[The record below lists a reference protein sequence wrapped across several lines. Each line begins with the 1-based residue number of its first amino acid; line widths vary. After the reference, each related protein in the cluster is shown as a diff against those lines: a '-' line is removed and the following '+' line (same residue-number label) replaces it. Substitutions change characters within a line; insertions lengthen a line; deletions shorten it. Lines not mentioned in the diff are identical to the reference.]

1 MNRRRQVTR
10 PHAYTLS
17 RLLWRKQLRGILLA
31 MSLTA
36 LTLTLLGV
44 LALRNYAEYQLH
56 LLARSLGYTLE
67 AAVVFRDAAAVQES
81 LELIAAPEDL
91 AEVRVLDS
99 QRSLL
104 VDWQRPAT
112 HGWSALERGLADLLL
127 SQPLRYP
134 IQYQGRIVGELQLS
148 SQGSNLSRFLQN
160 GALALLLCL
169 AIGSLVANLYSR
181 RTQRELMAPLRA
193 FSAVARTIAR
203 ERTFARRVP
212 SSPIVELH
220 ELGEDFNQ
228 LLDEIEAWQ
237 NQLQRE
243 NASLAHQASHDPLTG
258 LPNRSQFEPA
268 LTRAVRQAKLTGGRF
283 ALLFLDCNRFKAIND
298 ELGHGAGD
306 QVLIS
311 IAERLRSQLR
321 EEDLVARLGG
331 DEFAVLLSPLHDLED
346 AQRIADKIL
355 ASMLPPIPLTGSSE
369 IVASLSIGIAIY
381 PQDASSLDELL
392 QQADTAMYRA
402 KRNQSGRQAA
412 SLR

>member
-1 MNRRRQVTR
+1 MNRRRQAAR
-10 PHAYTLS
+10 PQGYTLS
-17 RLLWRKQLRGILLA
+17 RLLWRTQLRGTLLV

-36 LTLTLLGV
+36 LSLTLLGV
-44 LALRNYAEYQLH
+44 FALRSYAEYQLH

-104 VDWQRPAT
+104 VDWQRPPT
-112 HGWSALERGLADLLL
+112 HSWSTLERRLADLLL
-127 SQPLRYP
+127 NQPLHSP
-134 IQYQGRIVGELQLS
+134 IQSQGRTVGELQLS
-148 SQGSNLSRFLQN
+148 SQGSNLIRFLQH
-160 GALALLLCL
+160 GALALLACL
-169 AIGSLVANLYSR
+169 ALGSLVANLYAR

-212 SSPIVELH
+212 ASPIAELH

-268 LTRAVRQAKLTGGRF
+268 LTRAVRQAKLTGGCF
-283 ALLFLDCNRFKAIND
+283 ALLFLDCNRFKSIND

-306 QVLIS
+306 QVLIG

-321 EEDLVARLGG
+321 EEDLVTRLGG

-355 ASMLPPIPLTGSSE
+355 ASMVPPIPLADGGE
-369 IVASLSIGIAIY
+369 IVASLSVGIAVY
-381 PQDASSLDELL
+381 PQDADSLDGLL

-402 KRNQSGRQAA
+402 KRSQSGRQAA